1 MKNEIVLF
9 TLDPDDMTKV
19 NTSKVMHGKILSL
32 VIVDFYVY
40 VEYYEHLYYGISKE
54 RTMLRLY
61 NVNDF
66 KTRKIHTFSFMPLEN
81 GLKVKAYVTDSKTNI
96 SDNNLI
102 ASVTI
107 PNLSLYS
114 SDAEDVITYTQGY
127 DISGDGSIVYQ
138 LNEPLVCDG
147 KNENI
152 ISTKNELFDV
162 DKTFTV
168 LIDFTGDKGSYNG
181 NSKVFTCLENAE
193 PWYGLEIKTEGTYT
207 IWYNQSRDVFDSLG
221 NKIPYNSTLNQVYVF
236 TKKKGSK
243 TIRYYTST
251 SNSVNEIESEV
262 LDIDESK
269 GIMTVKMKQFEINT
283 PLNRN
288 YKVGDKLLA
297 LISYDNIFVMLEPQT
312 SSIRNIIKG
321 RIIEM
326 KLEKEVIRVKID
338 VGGLNLYSDITL
350 SAEKDLNLT
359 IGKEV
364 YIGFKAMSV
373 ATLKL

>member
-1 MKNEIVLF
+1 MTDVKAGVEYKINVDGNSFL
-9 TLDPDDMTKV
+9 LDGKKYQLLESILDTESMTESAKSIKVSYRTALNYIDKIESELNVKIV
-19 NTSKVMHGKILSL
+19 NTTKGGKGGGGGTTLTDEGYSIL
-32 VIVDFYVY
+32 
-40 VEYYEHLYYGISKE
+40 KE
-54 RTMLRLY
+54 C
-61 NVNDF
+61 
-66 KTRKIHTFSFMPLEN
+66 KKINAIM
-81 GLKVKAYVTDSKTNI
+81 
-96 SDNNLI
+96 
-102 ASVTI
+102 
-107 PNLSLYS
+107 
-114 SDAEDVITYTQGY
+114 
-127 DISGDGSIVYQ
+127 
-138 LNEPLVCDG
+138 
-147 KNENI
+147 
-152 ISTKNELFDV
+152 ELHKD
-162 DKTFTV
+162 
-168 LIDFTGDKGSYNG
+168 
-181 NSKVFTCLENAE
+181 
-193 PWYGLEIKTEGTYT
+193 
-207 IWYNQSRDVFDSLG
+207 
-221 NKIPYNSTLNQVYVF
+221 
-236 TKKKGSK
+236 
-243 TIRYYTST
+243 
-251 SNSVNEIESEV
+251 VNEIESEV

>member
-1 MKNEIVLF
+1 MTDVKAGVEYKINVDGNSFL
-9 TLDPDDMTKV
+9 LDGKKYQLLESILDTESMTESAKSIKVSYRTALNYIDKIESALNVKIV
-19 NTSKVMHGKILSL
+19 NTIKGGKGGGGGTTLTDEGYSIL
-32 VIVDFYVY
+32 
-40 VEYYEHLYYGISKE
+40 KE
-54 RTMLRLY
+54 C
-61 NVNDF
+61 
-66 KTRKIHTFSFMPLEN
+66 KKINAIM
-81 GLKVKAYVTDSKTNI
+81 
-96 SDNNLI
+96 
-102 ASVTI
+102 
-107 PNLSLYS
+107 
-114 SDAEDVITYTQGY
+114 
-127 DISGDGSIVYQ
+127 
-138 LNEPLVCDG
+138 
-147 KNENI
+147 
-152 ISTKNELFDV
+152 ELHKD
-162 DKTFTV
+162 
-168 LIDFTGDKGSYNG
+168 
-181 NSKVFTCLENAE
+181 
-193 PWYGLEIKTEGTYT
+193 
-207 IWYNQSRDVFDSLG
+207 
-221 NKIPYNSTLNQVYVF
+221 
-236 TKKKGSK
+236 
-243 TIRYYTST
+243 
-251 SNSVNEIESEV
+251 VNEIESEV

-326 KLEKEVIRVKID
+326 KLENEVIRVKID

>member
-1 MKNEIVLF
+1 MTDVKAGVEYKINVDGNSFL
-9 TLDPDDMTKV
+9 LDGKKYQLLESILDTESMTESAKSIKVSYRTALNYIDKIESALNVKIV
-19 NTSKVMHGKILSL
+19 NTIKGGKGGGGGTTLTDEGYSIL
-32 VIVDFYVY
+32 
-40 VEYYEHLYYGISKE
+40 KE
-54 RTMLRLY
+54 C
-61 NVNDF
+61 
-66 KTRKIHTFSFMPLEN
+66 KKINAIM
-81 GLKVKAYVTDSKTNI
+81 
-96 SDNNLI
+96 
-102 ASVTI
+102 
-107 PNLSLYS
+107 
-114 SDAEDVITYTQGY
+114 
-127 DISGDGSIVYQ
+127 
-138 LNEPLVCDG
+138 
-147 KNENI
+147 
-152 ISTKNELFDV
+152 ELHKD
-162 DKTFTV
+162 
-168 LIDFTGDKGSYNG
+168 
-181 NSKVFTCLENAE
+181 
-193 PWYGLEIKTEGTYT
+193 
-207 IWYNQSRDVFDSLG
+207 
-221 NKIPYNSTLNQVYVF
+221 
-236 TKKKGSK
+236 
-243 TIRYYTST
+243 
-251 SNSVNEIESEV
+251 VNEIESEV